1 MHGQEVVVAAV
12 LDGAFAV
19 AVDKNGALLGL
30 SIGDAANVHK
40 RLDDVVE
47 GVDVVVVQHE
57 AAA

>member
-30 SIGDAANVHK
+30 CIGDAASVHK
-40 RLDDVVE
+40 RFDDVVE